1 MRSGL
6 AFHVHH
12 DRLMEYCYDY
22 DERVGYIKTGKPAEE
37 QELRLRLFK
46 LIPLDRIPGKD
57 SKIWEA
63 HNKAGEALDKAGEAY
78 DEAREAYNKARE
90 AYGKA
95 YSSEIVALHKEL
107 CPDCPW
113 DGTTIFSKE
122 AK

>member
-63 HNKAGEALDKAGEAY
+63 YNKAGEALDKAGEAY

-90 AYGKA
+90 AYNKA
-95 YSSEIVALHKEL
+95 R
-107 CPDCPW
+107 
-113 DGTTIFSKE
+113 E
-122 AK
+122 AYYKA